1 MTRIVT
7 TFDPPPIPVR
17 NCDWSATLDSYDA
30 GDPIGFGRTREEAVA
45 DLEEQ
50 LADRACE
57 YADRIAARCVEMSE
71 DMKRCMEKSNGH

>member
-1 MTRIVT
+1 MTRIIT

-17 NCDWSATLDSYDA
+17 NCDWAATLDSYDA

-50 LADRACE
+50 LADQAND
-57 YADRIAARCVEMSE
+57 YADRIEARCVEMSDE
-71 DMKRCMEKSNGH
+71 MKRCMERSNG